1 MITVIPT
8 TSAEHLIHKIDK
20 AKGIK
25 VVHPERNKDNE
36 RLFPDGEVYT
46 RINDVEKLEGR
57 VVVLHAGM
65 PNPNIGLTELEMLL
79 EILRLNKE
87 ITIEVFFT
95 YFAYGMQDKA
105 FEGGETNVA
114 ENILKKLVNYYEVKR
129 VYAIDAHFQGK
140 QWINKYPFT
149 NVSAVSLLKAAAEK
163 ENPELVYAT
172 PDAGSHRRT
181 GIKGTKKKRIDSYN
195 NEMECDDNFSNSV
208 KGKTVAVIDDL
219 LETGGTLDKFYD
231 ECKKCGAR
239 DVVALITHAVLPVG
253 LNRIANKYP
262 KLYLTNSI
270 NRRESNVDITHLI
283 ADTINKN

>member
-1 MITVIPT
+1 MATIIPT
-8 TSAEHLIHKIDK
+8 SSAEHLIHKL
-20 AKGIK
+20 AKSKCII
-25 VVHPERNKDNE
+25 VIQPDRNKDNE

-46 RINDVEKLEGR
+46 RINDVDKLEGR
-57 VVVLHAGM
+57 VVILHAGM

-79 EILRLNKE
+79 EILRMNQE
-87 ITIEVFFT
+87 IAIEVFFT

-105 FEGGETNVA
+105 FGNGETNVA
-114 ENILKKLVNYYEVKR
+114 ENILKKLVNYYGVR
-129 VYAIDAHFQGK
+129 RIYAIDAHFQGK

-149 NVSAVSLLKAAAEK
+149 NVSAVNLLKAAAEK

-181 GIKGTKKKRIDSYN
+181 GITGTKKKRIDSYN
-195 NEMECDDNFSNSV
+195 NEIECDDNFSNSV
-208 KGKTVAVIDDL
+208 EGKVVAVIDDL

-239 DVVALITHAVLPVG
+239 DVVALITHGVLPKG
-253 LNRIANKYP
+253 LNRITAKYP

-270 NRRESNVDITHLI
+270 NRRESNVEITQLI
-283 ADTINKN
+283 ADTINEN